1 MILIFAKVILLRCCV
16 IKKCCFIEGSSPTL
30 VFASVSRSDL
40 DYYDS
45 HNVNARCQRICDDW
59 DQLGS
64 LTQKRSEALQVR
76 QNARV

>member
-1 MILIFAKVILLRCCV
+1 MV
-16 IKKCCFIEGSSPTL
+16 L
-30 VFASVSRSDL
+30 VSVSPSDL

-45 HNVNARCQRICDDW
+45 RNVNARCQRICDDW

-76 QNARV
+76 RKLCFPCLPVVSLHGNTFA

>member
-1 MILIFAKVILLRCCV
+1 MDY
-16 IKKCCFIEGSSPTL
+16 SPTL
-30 VFASVSRSDL
+30 VCLGVALSDL

-45 HNVNARCQRICDDW
+45 RNVNARCQRICDDW

-76 QNARV
+76 RTPVLPVTAAPLPKLLA